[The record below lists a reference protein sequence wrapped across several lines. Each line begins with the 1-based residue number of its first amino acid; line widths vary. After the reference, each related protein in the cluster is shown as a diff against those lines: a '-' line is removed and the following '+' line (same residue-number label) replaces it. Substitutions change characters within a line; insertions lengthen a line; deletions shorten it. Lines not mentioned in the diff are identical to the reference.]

1 MIWFVV
7 AYLFS
12 FLGFPLWVVAACVI
26 CGLFHIVAVIN
37 RAGKRVMLEQRVE
50 KVETLKDD
58 FTALC
63 SLNKRFA
70 KNITDII
77 TGAKENKNDK
87 DIEN

>member
-12 FLGFPLWVVAACVI
+12 FLGFPFWVVAACVI

-37 RAGKRVMLEQRVE
+37 RAGKRVMLEQRVDG
-50 KVETLKDD
+50 LRDD
-58 FTALC
+58 FTTLC
-63 SLNKRFA
+63 SINKRFA

-77 TGAKENKNDK
+77 TGAKENNNDK